1 MKRQRATAVEIERSL
16 YGRIGK
22 SNYDGE
28 TQLMKSV
35 LEYLRLVI
43 GIPAFRRNVGTR
55 EYLDEQGKVRLV
67 QFNEAGMSDIWAI
80 VSGSGVHVEIEL
92 KIGHGARAQP
102 TETQRA
108 WLDGVRAAGG
118 IALAVTSLD
127 QLARELE
134 AEFAK
139 RGWRWK
145 AGWRL

>member
-22 SNYDGE
+22 LRYDGE

-108 WLDGVRAAGG
+108 WLEEMRQAGA
-118 IALAVTSLD
+118 IALCVTSLD
-127 QLARELE
+127 QLVRELE
-134 AEFAK
+134 AEFVK
-139 RGWRWK
+139 RGWTWK